1 MSDKSVGGQPGHE
14 GTTRKMEEIPDEIE
28 CISSHF
34 CTQCSRDLSDV
45 DGELFLFHKKTHKDF
60 TLGAGICCPKIGKF
74 KTHKYKNVRKFV
86 RICFNLLIL
95 SVGCGDG
102 GT

>member
-34 CTQCSRDLSDV
+34 CTQCGRDLSDV
-45 DGELFLFHKKTHKDF
+45 DGELFLFHKKR
-60 TLGAGICCPKIGKF
+60 LKI
-74 KTHKYKNVRKFV
+74 
-86 RICFNLLIL
+86 LL
-95 SVGCGDG
+95 
-102 GT
+102 